1 MTDEIASLLDDSAI
15 RYIYRDTVT
24 KNSKNNLNA
33 APSRL

>member
-1 MTDEIASLLDDSAI
+1 MKYIAYPLDDSAI

-33 APSRL
+33 VPSCL